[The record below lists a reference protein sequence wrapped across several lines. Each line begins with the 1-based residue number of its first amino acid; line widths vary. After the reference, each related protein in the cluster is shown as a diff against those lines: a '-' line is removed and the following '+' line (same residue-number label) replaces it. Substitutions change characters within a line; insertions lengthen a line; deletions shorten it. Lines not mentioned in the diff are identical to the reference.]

1 METIFQPDAARVSAS
16 SATRPYAVGASISD
30 LSHVPLPPTISGRQV
45 VLRLLSPDD
54 RTCLRAILAEPD
66 VARWWAPHRPDEAAA
81 GLFED
86 GEVVYTILVNEAVVG
101 VIEFS
106 EENEPDYR
114 YAAIDLFIDAAHQ
127 GRGLGRDA
135 IRATARYLFEERGH
149 HRLTIDPAVANDR
162 AIRAYRRVGF
172 RPVGVM
178 RAYERGADGTW
189 HDGLLLDLLEGELT
203 ADDE

>member
-1 METIFQPDAARVSAS
+1 MAP
-16 SATRPYAVGASISD
+16 SD
-30 LSHVPLPPTISGRQV
+30 PGHLPVPLTIAGRRV
-45 VLRLLSPDD
+45 LLRLLNPDD
-54 RTCLRAILAEPD
+54 RPRLRAILAEPD
-66 VARWWAPHRPDEAAA
+66 VARWWAPRGADEAVE

-86 GEVVYTILVNEAVVG
+86 EEIVYVIVVG
-101 VIEFS
+101 DVVVGAIEFS

-114 YAAIDLFIDAAHQ
+114 YAGIDLFVDAAHQ

-135 IRATARYLFEERGH
+135 IRAMARFLFEERGH
-149 HRLTIDPAVANDR
+149 HRITIDPAVANDR

-189 HDGLLLDLLEGELT
+189 HDGLLLDLLEGELM
-203 ADDE
+203 ADEE